1 MIKIE
6 AVELLSGLFFL
17 LSLEYFDLE
26 IEQVPHQFSPV
37 FFSFNFQSTHFFK
50 RKYSHLFCVKL
61 NASCLGDK

>member
-26 IEQVPHQFSPV
+26 IEQVPH
-37 FFSFNFQSTHFFK
+37 
-50 RKYSHLFCVKL
+50 
-61 NASCLGDK
+61 